1 LTVRLQ
7 RADRRRLAVASAL
20 TVFALPAVWL
30 ANRDNAPTRP
40 NVAAVGLAADQPA
53 RRHRQAANDDP
64 LTSVDPMGVPDP
76 LFFDDER
83 SAPPPEHV
91 SVAVG
96 TEDVVVATPMATY
109 SRSVADGDTCPFN
122 DVAAGTTV
130 TVVNPDNGR
139 SLECV
144 TVSSDSD
151 GLVLH
156 PDRFILIADLTT
168 APIPVEIHIG

>member
-1 LTVRLQ
+1 MRLQ
-7 RADRRRLAVASAL
+7 RADRRRLAFASAL
-20 TVFALPAVWL
+20 TVVALPAVWL

-40 NVAAVGLAADQPA
+40 NVAAVGLAADQSA
-53 RRHRQAANDDP
+53 RRHRQAADGGP
-64 LTSVDPMGVPDP
+64 PASVDPMGIPDP
-76 LFFDDER
+76 LFFDGEP

-96 TEDVVVATPMATY
+96 TDDVVVATPMATY

-122 DVAAGTTV
+122 GVAAGSTV

-144 TVSSDSD
+144 TVASD
-151 GLVLH
+151 GDELVLH